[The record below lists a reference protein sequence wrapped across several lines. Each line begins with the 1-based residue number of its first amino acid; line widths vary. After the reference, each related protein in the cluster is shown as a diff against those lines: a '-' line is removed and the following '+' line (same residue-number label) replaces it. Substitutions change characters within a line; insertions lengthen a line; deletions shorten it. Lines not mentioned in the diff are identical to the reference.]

1 MKKRIILLLCFAAV
15 LLLFCGCEF
24 RTVDEMYAL
33 PKRPDSYHDLQSA
46 IDMAMSDLEY
56 CAPKAGE
63 NQQTVQSAD
72 LNGDGEAEHIIF
84 AKENAQQPLRILIFQ
99 KQSDSYVLLDTVCCN
114 GSAFDRVEYAQMDD
128 KPGLEIIVGRQLNDQ
143 VLRFVSVYSLGDG
156 QMEQL
161 LNTGYTQYLPVDMD
175 EDSLAELFILRPGPE
190 ENTPASAELY
200 GVEKGVMERSLEVS
214 LSESADNVKRVIF
227 GRLWGGIPAV
237 YVASYVQENSLVTD
251 VFAVLD
257 GTLTNIVTSDPTDTG
272 VQTIRNYYVYADD
285 MDEDGVME
293 LPSLVDMIPITVGET
308 DTDQKLIR
316 WYSMDKAGNRVDK
329 LYTYHDFTAG
339 WYMEVDN
346 SWAGRLT
353 VAQQGSD
360 YDFFLW
366 DKNFRTPMRILTV
379 SVFTGQN
386 REQVVS
392 SGGYVILLRTDTA
405 IYAANLS
412 SAAEEYGVTEHNLAP
427 RFHLIRQPWNSGET

>member
-1 MKKRIILLLCFAAV
+1 MKKRMILLLCFTAV

-99 KQSDSYVLLDTVCCN
+99 KRSDSYVLLDTVSCN

-143 VLRFVSVYSLGDG
+143 VLRFVSVYSLDDG

-200 GVEKGVMERSLEVS
+200 GVDKGVMERSLEVS
-214 LSESADNVKRVIF
+214 LSESADNVKRVVF

-257 GTLTNIVTSDPTDTG
+257 GTLTNIVTSDPADTG

-366 DKNFRTPMRILTV
+366 DKNFRTPMRIITV

-392 SGGYVILLRTDTA
+392 SGDYVILLRTDTA

>member
-1 MKKRIILLLCFAAV
+1 MKRRVILLLCFTAV
-15 LLLFCGCEF
+15 LVLFCGCEF

-46 IDMAMSDLEY
+46 IDMAMNDLEY

-63 NQQTVQSAD
+63 NQQTVQAAD
-72 LNGDGEAEHIIF
+72 LNGDGEQEYLIF
-84 AKENAQQPLRILIFQ
+84 AKENAQQPLRILIFK
-99 KQSDSYVLLDTVCCN
+99 KQSDSYVLLDTVSCN
-114 GSAFDRVEYAQMDD
+114 GSAFDRVEYVQMDD

-175 EDSLAELFILRPGPE
+175 VDSLAELFILRPGPE

-214 LSESADNVKRVIF
+214 LSASVDNVKRVVF

-257 GTLTNIVTSDPTDTG
+257 GMLTNIVASDPADTG

-293 LPSLVDMIPITVGET
+293 LPSLVDMIPITAGET

-316 WYSMDKAGNRVDK
+316 WYSIDKAGNRVDK

-339 WYMEVDN
+339 WYMEVDS

-366 DKNFRTPMRILTV
+366 DKYFRTPMRIITV

-386 REQVVS
+386 REQIVS
-392 SGGYVILLRTDTA
+392 SGDYVILMRTDTA

-412 SAAEEYGVTEHNLAP
+412 SAAEEYGVTEQNLTP